1 MNYKNITI
9 FALILVGIAA
19 VIIALK
25 AFTRP
30 KETLINETMRFCIP
44 KEFNV
49 EDYED
54 DTDFGVLAN
63 KKMEAKVDIKISQYI
78 LADYVDGH
86 IKIGNDVF
94 NTEATTR
101 TVEER
106 RGIRVNLRRE
116 DEKRIYVVYSAILYI
131 SYDLKHMLLYI
142 KDGDYKGTWSNA
154 STLGDYK
161 TAMKIF

>member
-1 MNYKNITI
+1 MIYKNYKKI
-9 FALILVGIAA
+9 LIPISIA
-19 VIIALK
+19 IIILTFK

-63 KKMEAKVDIKISQYI
+63 KKIEAKVDIKITQYI
-78 LADYVDGH
+78 LANYVDGQ
-86 IKIGNDVF
+86 IKIGNYVF
-94 NTEATTR
+94 NTT
-101 TVEER
+101 
-106 RGIRVNLRRE
+106 GGRVNGERQLIYVPLIRE
-116 DEKRIYVVYSAILYI
+116 DEKRVYVVYSAILYI